1 MPLVFDLLPY
11 AGQLKIIIKD
21 KGPCF
26 LDLTRKVYLS
36 VTPEEIVRQSLIVK
50 LNKEYE
56 IPVSLMRTEYEIR
69 KNNLKKRVDLIIFDK
84 EGQPQMIIETKAPS
98 VVLSQQTMDQ
108 VAFYNNVIFAP
119 WLLIS
124 NGIMAMIYRI
134 DFETKKSTE
143 VLEFPLLKLR

>member
-1 MPLVFDLLPY
+1 MPIHFDLLPY
-11 AGQLKIIIKD
+11 AKGLKVIQRP

-36 VTPEEIVRQSLIVK
+36 VTPEESVRQSLIIK
-50 LNKEYE
+50 LNKEYN
-56 IPVSLMRTEYEIR
+56 IPIGLMRTEFEIK
-69 KNNLKKRVDLIIFDK
+69 KNGLKKRTDLIIFNNN
-84 EGQPQMIIETKAPS
+84 GIPQMIIETKAPF
-98 VVLSQQTMDQ
+98 VPLAQNTMDQ

-124 NGIMAMIYRI
+124 NGIMAMIYMI
-134 DFETKKSTE
+134 NFETKQTVE

>member
-1 MPLVFDLLPY
+1 MPLQFDLFPY
-11 AGQLKIIIKD
+11 AKQLKVIQKD
-21 KGPCF
+21 KGPCY
-26 LDLTRKVYLS
+26 LDLTRRVYLNI
-36 VTPEEIVRQSLIVK
+36 TPEEIVRQSLIIK
-50 LNKEYE
+50 LNREYL

-84 EGQPQMIIETKAPS
+84 EGLPQMIIETKAPS
-98 VVLSQQTMDQ
+98 VVLTQHTMDQ

-119 WLLIS
+119 WLLIC
-124 NGIMAMIYRI
+124 NGIMAMIYSI